1 MRHLF
6 FYEKYLNFA
15 QLKFILR
22 VMSFSDIY
30 KIPFKD
36 LEQGKVHRFEFE
48 VDNDFFKHYEYS
60 QYKEGSVKVLVDLVV
75 NPDNLV
81 LDFYLSG
88 KVKVVCDVCLGEFFH
103 PIDYH
108 TTLYVKLGDYN
119 TDWFDY
125 DDEIVIDRADTNLFI
140 AKHIYD
146 FINLALPIKKVHPPD
161 ENGNPTCD
169 PFMLEKLRELSPSHE
184 EDQDIDPRWE
194 QLKNLLN

>member
-1 MRHLF
+1 MLF
-6 FYEKYLNFA
+6 CENYFNFA
-15 QLKFILR
+15 QLNSCGL
-22 VMSFSDIY
+22 MSFFDLY
-30 KIPFKD
+30 NIPFKD
-36 LEQGKVHRFEFE
+36 LEPGKLHRFEFD
-48 VDNDFFKHYEYS
+48 VDNEFFANFQYS
-60 QYKEGSVKVLVDLVV
+60 QYKEGQVKVLVELMI

-88 KVKVVCDVCLGEFFH
+88 KVKVVCDICLDEFFH

-108 TTLYVKLGDYN
+108 TTLYVKLGTFN

-125 DDEIVIDRADTNLFI
+125 DQEIVIDRTESTINV

-146 FINLALPIKKVHPPD
+146 FINLALPIKKVHPLD

-169 PFMLEKLRELSPSHE
+169 PVMLKKLEELKPGHHQ
-184 EDQDIDPRWE
+184 DQDNIDPHWE